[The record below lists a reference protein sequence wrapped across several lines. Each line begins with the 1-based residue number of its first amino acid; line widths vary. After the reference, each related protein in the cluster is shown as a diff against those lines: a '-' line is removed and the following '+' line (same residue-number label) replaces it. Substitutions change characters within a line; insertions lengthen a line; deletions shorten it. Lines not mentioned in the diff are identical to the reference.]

1 MGLKNELVPDFK
13 IQFVEDYQGLKEVKL
28 DFNEYEWEENNDITH
43 ITSEGKSNLMRQF
56 AIECLVYN
64 MPQEFIKKMKDSA
77 KFRENAIDTM
87 IKFYNRSFDHNVN
100 QTFSTAFDLNL
111 NQVYFYSTFKVI
123 LKDELDNNNPV
134 LKNRSGLLKS
144 DIIDCSNYSVFDD
157 WQS

>member
-1 MGLKNELVPDFK
+1 
-13 IQFVEDYQGLKEVKL
+13 
-28 DFNEYEWEENNDITH
+28 
-43 ITSEGKSNLMRQF
+43 
-56 AIECLVYN
+56 
-64 MPQEFIKKMKDSA
+64 MKDSA

-123 LKDELDNNNPV
+123 LEDELDKNTPV

-144 DIIDCSNYSVFDD
+144 DIINCSNYSVFDD